1 MMHKEILI
9 TNGMARSGKDT
20 FAKYLNYLVPTY
32 KYSSIDKVKAIAR
45 NCGWNGGKDEKDRKF
60 LSDLKVLTSEYC
72 DMPFKDI
79 AKRVEWFQNVDDHYN
94 ILIIDI
100 REPEEIERAKRA
112 FGAKTIFIEN
122 NRVEYIISNMAD
134 AGVFNYTYDYTI
146 QNNGTLSEFM
156 DNIEEFAKK
165 ELGIKPLPEY
175 MREDVAL

>member
-1 MMHKEILI
+1 MHKQILI

-20 FAKYLNYLVPTY
+20 FAKYLGYLIPTY
-32 KYSSIDKVKAIAR
+32 KYSSIDKVKEIAR
-45 NCGWNGGKDEKDRKF
+45 YCGWDGGKEEKDRKF

-79 AKRVEWFQNVDDHYN
+79 AKRIGWFREVNDYYE

-100 REPEEIERAKRA
+100 REPEEIERAKRE
-112 FGAKTIFIEN
+112 FDVKTVFIEN
-122 NRVEYIISNMAD
+122 NRVEHIISNMAD

-156 DNIEEFAKK
+156 DNIERFAVK
-165 ELGIKPLPEY
+165 ELGIKPLQEY
-175 MREDVAL
+175 AREEVAL